1 MPEAR
6 TWAGPAHDAA
16 AAMFT
21 RATDKASNIAHYAD
35 AVAKAFDTGSRT
47 IGSARLALL
56 NKAAEIED
64 GQLYVTDE
72 WIVMIEPATMSAE
85 AAAALI
91 QRAESEQ
98 AEINTLLLDVGDAD
112 DKTAAALA
120 AAGAN
125 YGLKVPSD
133 QPSLSGL
140 LLPGSSRPAD
150 EVPNPSDPFGL
161 MQQAAIRGKDMA
173 TIVRDTEEWS
183 EDGQRGKTLY
193 MLDGSRHEIFEWG
206 RSVREGRPTAPSHPG
221 DVPGDTIA
229 DDYYSKD
236 GKLISSTHFQTQFDH
251 ETLFETKYGDGTTV
265 SIRQLADG
273 TLSGTV
279 TTADGRVGKL
289 PDTFFDDPV
298 ETAIGGAITGVEK
311 TAERGIPKVNPDI
324 LERVEKG
331 ARYGGPAL
339 GVGQT
344 IFKALTAA
352 NFHDACVETWK
363 GTAGLA
369 GGQVGS
375 KLLLAIGPETG
386 PLVFLL
392 AMGGDMLGTWTF
404 GYMGGLIGEAV
415 CPA

>member
-56 NKAAEIED
+56 NTAAEIED

-140 LLPGSSRPAD
+140 LLPGSSRPA
-150 EVPNPSDPFGL
+150 V
-161 MQQAAIRGKDMA
+161 AA
-173 TIVRDTEEWS
+173 
-183 EDGQRGKTLY
+183 
-193 MLDGSRHEIFEWG
+193 F
-206 RSVREGRPTAPSHPG
+206 RPAL
-221 DVPGDTIA
+221 A
-229 DDYYSKD
+229 
-236 GKLISSTHFQTQFDH
+236 Q
-251 ETLFETKYGDGTTV
+251 
-265 SIRQLADG
+265 RQLGDRRSSWPGGAPDR
-273 TLSGTV
+273 
-279 TTADGRVGKL
+279 TTARR
-289 PDTFFDDPV
+289 PDHRHRCSS
-298 ETAIGGAITGVEK
+298 EARCTGS
-311 TAERGIPKVNPDI
+311 AA
-324 LERVEKG
+324 LYW
-331 ARYGGPAL
+331 ARP
-339 GVGQT
+339 Q
-344 IFKALTAA
+344 
-352 NFHDACVETWK
+352 E
-363 GTAGLA
+363 
-369 GGQVGS
+369 
-375 KLLLAIGPETG
+375 
-386 PLVFLL
+386 
-392 AMGGDMLGTWTF
+392 
-404 GYMGGLIGEAV
+404 
-415 CPA
+415 